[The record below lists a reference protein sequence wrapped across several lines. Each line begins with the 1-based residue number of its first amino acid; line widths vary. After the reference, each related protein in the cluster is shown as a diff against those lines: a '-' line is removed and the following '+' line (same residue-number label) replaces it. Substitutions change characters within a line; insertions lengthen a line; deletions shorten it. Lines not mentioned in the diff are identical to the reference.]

1 MEKETSLPGG
11 GSLRHAVS
19 VETAARTEIEGDP
32 MAWDYSHAGKR
43 PIDLR
48 YADAIG
54 GGKAT
59 VPNAPQSCCPPPPVL
74 ADRRAGS
81 SGPATAILE
90 PHLIFASD

>member
-1 MEKETSLPGG
+1 LEKKTSLPGG
-11 GSLRHAVS
+11 GSLHKAVS
-19 VETAARTEIEGDP
+19 VETAARTEIEGGP
-32 MAWDYSHAGKR
+32 TAWDCSHAEKR
-43 PIDLR
+43 RLDLR

-59 VPNAPQSCCPPPPVL
+59 GPNAPQSYFPPPPVL

-90 PHLIFASD
+90 QHLIFAPD

>member
-19 VETAARTEIEGDP
+19 VETAVRTEIKGGP
-32 MAWDYSHAGKR
+32 LAWDYSHARKR
-43 PIDLR
+43 RLIRVTPTLL
-48 YADAIG
+48 G
-54 GGKAT
+54 EEK
-59 VPNAPQSCCPPPPVL
+59 PPFQARRSRVIRRLLSL

-90 PHLIFASD
+90 QQPIVASD